1 MLRKISLLAI
11 VLIANGLFSL
21 GTYALSL
28 DSLGYTKAQS
38 ETVKDILAKLQRRH
52 YREMQI
58 NDELSQRYLSN
69 YLDTLD
75 PSRMFFYSKDIKSF
89 EVHRNKFDDYFKT
102 GKLDAAFEIYALYRQ
117 RVASRMESV
126 LEMLNDSTVK
136 FDFTVDDD
144 VLIERDEQPWPQTMS
159 EADKLWYKRVKLS
172 LLNLKMAGKDLDEAK
187 DIVAKR
193 YKRQLKRI
201 QQEDTADVFETVANA
216 LTLLYDPHTNYW
228 SPRTSENFNI
238 NMSLSLEGIG
248 AVLQSE
254 DEFTKVVRLVPGGP
268 AHKQG
273 QLKPADKITG
283 VAQGDEGEVVD
294 VVGWRLE
301 EVVDL
306 IRGPKNT
313 VVKLEVAR
321 SDSKTGSRVIRINRG
336 RVKLEDQAAQ
346 KDVLEL
352 SENGKTVKL
361 GVIYL
366 PTFYVDFDAQR
377 RRMIDYKSSSNDVA
391 KLLRELMKEGIDGL
405 ILDLRNNGGG
415 SLQEAVNLTD
425 LFIDQGPVV
434 QIRSPDDHINRHN
447 RSRFKAMYKG
457 PLIVM
462 VNRLSASAS
471 EIFAGAI
478 QDYGRGIIVGS
489 QTFGK
494 GTVQSVNPLLE
505 GGLKITESK
514 FYRVSGESTQH
525 RGVIPDI
532 KMPMLIDPDEV
543 GESAY
548 DNALPWDKIHP
559 VPHSQYF
566 NFTSVLPVLETL
578 HSKRASKD
586 PDYNFMLDQIDMMK
600 ENKEKKTISLNEKT
614 RKQEKEDT
622 EVKAMTIEN
631 KRRQAKGMPVY
642 KDLKAY
648 RDSELDDE
656 KSEEELAAE
665 AAEANEQKI
674 DVDGDALLIETGS
687 ILMDIIR
694 LSGKPE
700 QQQAYNYQKQFS
712 PSITDTD

>member
-1 MLRKISLLAI
+1 MIRHLGRLAAVIAINGFVALGVQALPLESL
-11 VLIANGLFSL
+11 
-21 GTYALSL
+21 TYSK
-28 DSLGYTKAQS
+28 SQS
-38 ETVKDILAKLQRRH
+38 ETVKDILAKLQSRH
-52 YREMQI
+52 YREIQV

-75 PSRMFFYSKDIKSF
+75 PSRMFFYSKDIESF
-89 EVHRNKFDDYFKT
+89 EKHRNKFDDYFKA
-102 GKLDAAFEIYALYRQ
+102 GKLDAAFDIYEVYRQ
-117 RVASRMESV
+117 RVVSRMESV

-136 FDFTVDDD
+136 FDFTENDD
-144 VLIERDEQPWPQTMS
+144 VLIDRDEQPWPKSMV

-172 LLNLKMAGKDLDEAK
+172 LLNLKMAGKELEEAK
-187 DIVAKR
+187 EVVAKR

-228 SPRTSENFNI
+228 SPRTNENFNI

-268 AHKQG
+268 ADKQG
-273 QLKPADKITG
+273 QLKPTDKIVG
-283 VAQGDEGEVVD
+283 VAQGEEGEVVD

-313 VVKLEVAR
+313 VVKLEVTRADTNSSGETR
-321 SDSKTGSRVIRINRG
+321 TIRINRG

-346 KDVLEL
+346 KDILEL
-352 SENGKTVKL
+352 SDGGKTMKI

-415 SLQEAVNLTD
+415 SLQEAVSLTD

-447 RSRFKAMYKG
+447 RSRFNAMYTG

-478 QDYGRGIIVGS
+478 QDYGRGMIVGS

-514 FYRVSGESTQH
+514 FYRVSGDSTQH

-548 DNALPWDKIHP
+548 DNALPWDKIHA

-566 NFTSVLPVLETL
+566 NFSAVLPALENL
-578 HSKRASKD
+578 HEKRANKD
-586 PDYNFMLDQIDMMK
+586 PDYNFMLDQIEMMRK
-600 ENKEKKTISLNEKT
+600 NKEKKTISLNEKT
-614 RKQEKEDT
+614 RKQEKEHT
-622 EVKAMTIEN
+622 ELAAMQIEN
-631 KRRQAKGMPVY
+631 KRRKAKGLEVY
-642 KDLKAY
+642 KDVKSY
-648 RDSELDDE
+648 RDSELETDE
-656 KSEEELAAE
+656 KSAEETAEE
-665 AAEANEQKI
+665 AANRSQI

-687 ILMDIIR
+687 IMMDIIR
-694 LSGKPE
+694 MSGQGE
-700 QQQAYNYQKQFS
+700 QQQAYNFRKQS
-712 PSITDTD
+712 LPKISK

>member
-1 MLRKISLLAI
+1 MLRNLTRLAI
-11 VLIANGLFSL
+11 VVVANGFLSL
-21 GTYALSL
+21 GVQALSL
-28 DSLGYTKAQS
+28 DPLSYTKTQS
-38 ETVKDILAKLQRRH
+38 ETVKDILAKLQSRH
-52 YREMQI
+52 YRELQI
-58 NDELSQRYLSN
+58 NDELSKRYLSN

-75 PSRMFFYSKDIKSF
+75 PSRMFFYSKDIQSF
-89 EVHRNKFDDYFKT
+89 EKYRDKFDDDFKS
-102 GKLDAAFEIYALYRQ
+102 GNLDAAFAIYDIYRQ
-117 RVASRMESV
+117 RVGSRMESV
-126 LEMLNDSTVK
+126 LEMLHDSTVK
-136 FDFTVDDD
+136 FDFTENDD
-144 VLIERDEQPWPQTMS
+144 VLIDRDEQPWPQSMA

-172 LLNLKMAGKDLDEAK
+172 LLNLKMAGKDLKEAK
-187 DIVAKR
+187 DIVGKR

-201 QQEDTADVFETVANA
+201 KQEDTADVFETVANA

-268 AHKQG
+268 ADKQG
-273 QLKPADKITG
+273 QLKPTDRITG
-283 VAQGDEGEVVD
+283 VAQGEEGEVVD

-313 VVKLEVAR
+313 VVKLEVTRA
-321 SDSKTGSRVIRINRG
+321 DSNTSGDTRVIRINRG

-346 KDVLEL
+346 SDILEL
-352 SENGKTVKL
+352 GEDGKTFKL

-391 KLLRELMKEGIDGL
+391 KLLRDLMKQGIDGL

-447 RSRFKAMYKG
+447 RSRFKAMYSG
-457 PLIVM
+457 PLVVM

-478 QDYGRGIIVGS
+478 QDYGRGIIVGT

-514 FYRVSGESTQH
+514 FYRVSGDSTQH

-532 KMPMLIDPDEV
+532 NMPMMIDPDEV

-566 NFTSVLPVLETL
+566 NFSSILPAVENL
-578 HSKRASKD
+578 HEKRAAKD
-586 PDYNFMLDQIDMMK
+586 PDYNFMLDQLEIMK
-600 ENKEKKTISLNEKT
+600 KNKAKKTISLNEKA
-614 RKQEKEDT
+614 RIEEKENT
-622 EVKAMTIEN
+622 EIEAMRIEN
-631 KRRQAKGMPVY
+631 KRRAAKGLKGY
-642 KDLKAY
+642 KDLKEFRA
-648 RDSELDDE
+648 SEIEDE
-656 KSEEELAAE
+656 SEEDAVAE
-665 AAEANEQKI
+665 APSEPKI
-674 DVDGDALLIETGS
+674 DVNGDALLIETGS
-687 ILMDIIR
+687 ILMDVIR

-700 QQQAYNYQKQFS
+700 QRQAFNYRKQFS
-712 PSITDTD
+712 PGIAE

>member
-1 MLRKISLLAI
+1 MLRNLTRLAAI
-11 VLIANGLFSL
+11 VVANGILSL
-21 GTYALSL
+21 GVQALSL
-28 DSLGYTKAQS
+28 DPLSYTKTQS
-38 ETVKDILAKLQRRH
+38 ETVKDILGKLQSRH
-52 YREMQI
+52 YRDMQI
-58 NDELSQRYLSN
+58 NDDLSKRYLSN

-75 PSRMFFYSKDIKSF
+75 PSRMFFYSKDIESF
-89 EVHRNKFDDYFKT
+89 EKHRDKFDDYFKT
-102 GKLDAAFEIYALYRQ
+102 GKLDAAFEIYDIYRQ

-136 FDFTVDDD
+136 FDFTENED
-144 VLIERDEQPWPQTMS
+144 VLIDRDNQPWPKTMT

-172 LLNLKMAGKDLDEAK
+172 LLNLKMAGKDLKDAK
-187 DIVAKR
+187 EVVAKR

-201 QQEDTADVFETVANA
+201 EQEDTADVFETVANA
-216 LTLLYDPHTNYW
+216 LTMLYDPHTNYW

-268 AHKQG
+268 ADKQG

-313 VVKLEVAR
+313 VVKLEV
-321 SDSKTGSRVIRINRG
+321 SRASGKVAGESRIIRINRG

-346 KDVLEL
+346 SDILEL
-352 SENGKTVKL
+352 GENGKSYKL

-391 KLLRELMKEGIDGL
+391 KLLRDLMKQGIDGL

-447 RSRFKAMYKG
+447 RSRFKAMYDG
-457 PLIVM
+457 PLVVM

-478 QDYGRGIIVGS
+478 QDYGRGIIIGS

-514 FYRVSGESTQH
+514 FYRVSGDSTQH

-532 KMPMLIDPDEV
+532 SMPMLIDPDEV

-566 NFTSVLPVLETL
+566 NFGSILPTVEKL
-578 HSKRASKD
+578 HEKRAAKD
-586 PDYNFMLDQIDMMK
+586 PDYNFILDQIDIMRK
-600 ENKEKKTISLNEKT
+600 NKEKKTISLNEKT
-614 RKQEKEDT
+614 RLKEKEDT
-622 EVKAMTIEN
+622 ELEAMKIEN
-631 KRRQAKGMPVY
+631 KRRAAKGLTPY
-642 KDLKAY
+642 KTVEDFRA
-648 RDSELDDE
+648 SED
-656 KSEEELAAE
+656 EEETEEDAVATTSE
-665 AAEANEQKI
+665 PKI
-674 DVDGDALLIETGS
+674 DVNGDAMLIETGS
-687 ILMDIIR
+687 ILMDVIR

-700 QQQAYNYQKQFS
+700 QRQAFNYRKQFS
-712 PSITDTD
+712 PGIAE